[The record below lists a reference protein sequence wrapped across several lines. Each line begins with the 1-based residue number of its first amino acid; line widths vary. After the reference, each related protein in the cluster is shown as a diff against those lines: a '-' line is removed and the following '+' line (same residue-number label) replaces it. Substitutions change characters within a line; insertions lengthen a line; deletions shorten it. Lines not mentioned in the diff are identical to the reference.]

1 MKRKRTPFLQLAPE
15 AASILDNLSRD
26 GEVRQMRRYRQH
38 GDVSTFDHCRNVAE
52 LSVRINRRFRLR
64 ADEAALARGAMLH
77 DFYLYDWH
85 ISDPSH
91 RLHGFRHPEWA
102 VRNAVRRFGVGET
115 EQRIIR
121 SHMWPLTLT
130 KLPQCREAWIVCL
143 ADKCCAITE
152 TLFRKRRRE
161 K

>member
-1 MKRKRTPFLQLAPE
+1 MKRKTLLQLAPE
-15 AASILDNLSRD
+15 AARILDSLSQD
-26 GEVRQMRRYRQH
+26 GEVRKMRRYRQH

-52 LSVRINRRFRLR
+52 LSVRINRRFHLR

-85 ISDPSH
+85 TPDPSH
-91 RLHGFRHPEWA
+91 RLHGFRHPERA
-102 VRNAVRRFGVGET
+102 AQNAIRRFDVGET

-130 KLPQCREAWIVCL
+130 KPPQCREAWIVCL
-143 ADKCCAITE
+143 ADKCCAVTE
-152 TLFRKRRRE
+152 TLFRGRRV